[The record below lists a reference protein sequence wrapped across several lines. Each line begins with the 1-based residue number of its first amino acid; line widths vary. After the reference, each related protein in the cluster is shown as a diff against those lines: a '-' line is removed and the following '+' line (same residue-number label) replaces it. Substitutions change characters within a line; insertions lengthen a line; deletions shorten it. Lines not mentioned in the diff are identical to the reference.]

1 MDLPPLI
8 SNTAAVEKVFSCEES
23 QQTSEVNSCISRNL
37 PLGTFDSIL
46 CTCSLLIWSKIL
58 VLAPAG
64 VTAFTAISLPAYSLP
79 KAFVNPIAP
88 AFPEL
93 YALAFA
99 LPSLPATE
107 ATLTILP

>member
-1 MDLPPLI
+1 M
-8 SNTAAVEKVFSCEES
+8 SNTAAVEKVFSSDES
-23 QQTSEVNSCISRNL
+23 QQTREVNSSTSKNL

-46 CTCSLLIWSKIL
+46 WTCSLVIWSKIR
-58 VLAPAG
+58 VFAPAG
-64 VTAFTAISLPAYSLP
+64 VTAFTAIFLSASSLPRDLVS
-79 KAFVNPIAP
+79 PIAP
-88 AFPEL
+88 ALPEL